1 MVRIHTSST
10 YIFITR
16 LDACPSISVTGFMCY
31 YGYVENTS
39 NLGSDGF
46 SKYVYGALVEIPAMS
61 IPFLANRL
69 GRKYL
74 ILTLFFASA
83 LTGISYGFIPW
94 GEFSYKVSR
103 VMSGRFSCKNRSAGL
118 Q

>member
-1 MVRIHTSST
+1 MVRIHISST

-16 LDACPSISVTGFMCY
+16 LDACSSNSVTGFMCY

-94 GEFSYKVSR
+94 GKFSY
-103 VMSGRFSCKNRSAGL
+103 SGW
-118 Q
+118 